1 MRERGLHER
10 AARSGISFACPI
22 TWISIPMKPD
32 PDANTFELVQWPVL
46 LPADFESQLND
57 SYILFLTNMVFDDLD
72 MLVLF
77 QNTYGS
83 GNNER

>member
-1 MRERGLHER
+1 
-10 AARSGISFACPI
+10 
-22 TWISIPMKPD
+22 MKPD

-72 MLVLF
+72 MLILF